1 MNNEEY
7 PLPTLIRLSEVKRR
21 TGFSR
26 STIYKWM
33 NENRFPTP
41 RRVGLRSV
49 VWLEEDITRWIE
61 GVSRG

>member
-7 PLPTLIRLSEVKRR
+7 PLPTLIRLNEVKRR
-21 TGFSR
+21 TGLSR

-33 NENRFPTP
+33 NENRFPAHK
-41 RRVGLRSV
+41 RVGQKAV
-49 VWLEEDITRWIE
+49 AWLEQDITRWID

>member
-1 MNNEEY
+1 MNNEEH

-21 TGFSR
+21 TGLSR

-33 NENRFPTP
+33 KENRFPAHKQ
-41 RRVGLRSV
+41 VGLRAV
-49 VWLEEDITRWIE
+49 MWLEQDITHWIE

>member
-1 MNNEEY
+1 MKNEEH

-21 TGFSR
+21 TGLSR

-33 NENRFPTP
+33 KEDRFPAHKQVGP
-41 RRVGLRSV
+41 RAVM
-49 VWLEEDITRWIE
+49 WLEQDITHWIE